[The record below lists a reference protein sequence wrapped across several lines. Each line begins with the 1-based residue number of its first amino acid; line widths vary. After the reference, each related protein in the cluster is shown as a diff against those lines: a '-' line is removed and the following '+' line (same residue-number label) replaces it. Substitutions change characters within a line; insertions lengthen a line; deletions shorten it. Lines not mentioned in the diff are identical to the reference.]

1 MENFLPKAAVLAVVA
16 GGFSFTGDLG
26 WLASKGLRV
35 LNAADVAAP
44 SLSAAETPVEPPPT
58 AAAGPAGPPT
68 LPAPVTAPAGPPSPL
83 APAPVAAPAP
93 VLAPQAPASVTPAT
107 RAPVAEM
114 KPPAGGLEQ
123 IAWTALRPGDRV
135 IVWLAAAGHR
145 CLVLDVVDPAT
156 GEALAY
162 EVAAVAEDGRPLTA
176 VAPPSRVV
184 VGRPAGGTTPGIV
197 KGDMMHIAPAGIA
210 TAGETVRQL
219 GPVEAL
225 ALAR

>member
-1 MENFLPKAAVLAVVA
+1 MTATATLEAGDSGRRLLGPDAEARLFLR
-16 GGFSFTGDLG
+16 
-26 WLASKGLRV
+26 LR
-35 LNAADVAAP
+35 
-44 SLSAAETPVEPPPT
+44 
-58 AAAGPAGPPT
+58 
-68 LPAPVTAPAGPPSPL
+68 
-83 APAPVAAPAP
+83 
-93 VLAPQAPASVTPAT
+93 AT
-107 RAPVAEM
+107 
-114 KPPAGGLEQ
+114 
-123 IAWTALRPGDRV
+123 IAWATLRPGDRV

-184 VGRPAGGTTPGIV
+184 VGRPAGCTTPGIV
-197 KGDMMHIAPAGIA
+197 KGGMMHIAPAGIA
-210 TAGETVRQL
+210 TAGETGRQL

>member
-1 MENFLPKAAVLAVVA
+1 MIGGRPKTLPGPARDMENFLPKAAVLAVVA

-44 SLSAAETPVEPPPT
+44 SLSAAETPGEPPAP
-58 AAAGPAGPPT
+58 AAA
-68 LPAPVTAPAGPPSPL
+68 APAGPPAL
-83 APAPVAAPAP
+83 PAPVAAPAP
-93 VLAPQAPASVTPAT
+93 VLAPPAPAPVAPAA
-107 RAPVAEM
+107 RAPLAEM

-123 IAWTALRPGDRV
+123 IAWATLRPGDRV

-184 VGRPAGGTTPGIV
+184 VGRPAGGTTAGIV
-197 KGDMMHIAPAGIA
+197 KGGMMHVAPAGIA
-210 TAGETVRQL
+210 TAGETGRQL

>member
-16 GGFSFTGDLG
+16 GGFAFTGDLG
-26 WLASKGLRV
+26 WLATKGLRV

-44 SLSAAETPVEPPPT
+44 SLGD
-58 AAAGPAGPPT
+58 AAAAVA
-68 LPAPVTAPAGPPSPL
+68 PAPMGPL
-83 APAPVAAPAP
+83 APAPTPVPAPSPAAAPVSP
-93 VLAPQAPASVTPAT
+93 VPAADPVTPA
-107 RAPVAEM
+107 AVAEM
-114 KPPAGGLEQ
+114 KPPAGGLDQ
-123 IAWTALRPGDRV
+123 IAWTSLRPGDRV

-176 VAPPSRVV
+176 AAPPSRVV
-184 VGRPAGGTTPGIV
+184 VGPPVGAAIPGIV
-197 KGDMMHIAPAGIA
+197 KGGMLRIAPAGIA
-210 TAGETVRQL
+210 AAGEAGRWL

-225 ALAR
+225 AVAR